1 MLLSIEILFPK
12 CYNKY
17 RKKHRIVQPIKY
29 YGGKIMSIQEISQ
42 QLNKNITQSTSE
54 TTCTIAPWFES
65 AFEAFKTQQQ
75 NEKLNKLEEENKIL
89 TKAVELLQQTQV
101 PKKKKQPIKEKST
114 SLFTTHEIP
123 KPKAQAADSIKTLD
137 EVDML
142 FQHFLQRKQY
152 RNYALLVTGMSTAYR
167 IGDLLRLTYADFFKD
182 DDIFRFEFDMFEEK
196 SSKRRKMEITKPIQ
210 DAISLYVSNSKID
223 FKNERDLPIFRS
235 AKCKKEAIKRE
246 SFHKILK
253 TACEIELNLP
263 YNAGTHL
270 MRKTWAYWYL
280 QLHKGDMSA
289 LSTLQDILG
298 HSSEKITLRYCGIS
312 KEENRQN
319 NRDVSNLWQGL
330 MEKQGL
336 SDD

>member
-1 MLLSIEILFPK
+1 MSIYLQNVIIRYRRNTTSITKNILE
-12 CYNKY
+12 
-17 RKKHRIVQPIKY
+17 V
-29 YGGKIMSIQEISQ
+29 KIMSVQASSNILNLSYSPIQDRSFSYI
-42 QLNKNITQSTSE
+42 NK
-54 TTCTIAPWFES
+54 
-65 AFEAFKTQQQ
+65 
-75 NEKLNKLEEENKIL
+75 KLNESSNIIPFPTQYVQPL
-89 TKAVELLQQTQV
+89 KAEIEPEKERQ
-101 PKKKKQPIKEKST
+101 PKSNSLYT
-114 SLFTTHEIP
+114 SHEIP

-330 MEKQGL
+330 MEKQDL